1 MKVTTVVVTGGA
13 GFIGSHLID
22 ELVRRGYRVRVI
34 DDFSTGHPDNLAG
47 SKDDIDLVEG
57 SILDAPLLARVCA
70 GAAAV
75 FHEAA
80 IPSVA
85 RSVEDPLRSN
95 AANITGTL
103 SVLEAAREQ
112 SVGRVVYA
120 ASSSAYGGTHPMP
133 VVEDMEPRPVS
144 PYAVAK
150 LAGEHYCKAYT
161 ASFGLPTISLRYFNV
176 FGARQSPDSPYAA
189 VIPRFTTALLAGKPA
204 EIFGDGEQSRDFTYI
219 GNAVHANMLAL
230 DATEEAFGQTMN
242 VAQGERHTL
251 NELLAEVGHVLNVPV
266 PEPLHLPPR
275 VGDVRHSQADIGKA
289 ERLLGY
295 HPLISYADGLRETV
309 EWLRDSQQPARTT

>member
-1 MKVTTVVVTGGA
+1 MKVTTAVVTGGA
-13 GFIGSHLID
+13 GFIGSHLTE
-22 ELVRRGYRVRVI
+22 ELLRRGYHVRVI
-34 DDFSTGHPDNLAG
+34 DDFSTGSPDNLAG
-47 SKDDIDLVEG
+47 SKDGIDFVEG
-57 SILDAPLLARVCA
+57 SILDAPLLARACA
-70 GAAAV
+70 DASV
-75 FHEAA
+75 IFHEAA

-112 SVGRVVYA
+112 GVGRVVYA

-133 VVEDMEPRPVS
+133 VREDMEPRPVS

-150 LAGEHYCKAYT
+150 LAGEHYCRAYT

-189 VIPRFTTALLAGKPA
+189 VIPRFVTALLEGKPA

-219 GNAVHANMLAL
+219 GNAVHANMLAM

-242 VAQGERHTL
+242 VAHGERHTL
-251 NELLAEVGHVLNVPV
+251 NELLVEIAGILHVAIAEPV
-266 PEPLHLPPR
+266 HLAPR

-309 EWLRDSQQPARTT
+309 EWLRDSRQPARTS

>member
-22 ELVRRGYRVRVI
+22 ELVRRAYRVRVI
-34 DDFSTGHPDNLAG
+34 DDFSTGHPDNVAG
-47 SKDDIDLVEG
+47 SKNDIDLVEG
-57 SILDAPLLARVCA
+57 SILDASLLARVCA
-70 GAAAV
+70 DATV
-75 FHEAA
+75 IFHEAA

-133 VVEDMEPRPVS
+133 VREDMEPRPVS

-150 LAGEHYCKAYT
+150 LAGEYYCRAYT

-242 VAQGERHTL
+242 GAQGERHTL
-251 NELLAEVGHVLNVPV
+251 NELLAEVGRVLNVPV
-266 PEPLHLPPR
+266 HEPLHLPPR
-275 VGDVRHSQADIGKA
+275 
-289 ERLLGY
+289 
-295 HPLISYADGLRETV
+295 
-309 EWLRDSQQPARTT
+309 